1 MGTVTI
7 GSLWFP
13 RLVSQ
18 WVLGGEGTFPHP
30 TSSSIWL
37 SGELSLPRPTHSLGA
52 DGGTNRMDS
61 ANDIEDFGLSE
72 DLASPRSLIQIPV
85 LFVLIFFCRGGWG
98 LFLTG
103 G

>member
-1 MGTVTI
+1 MTI
-7 GSLWFP
+7 GGLWFP

-30 TSSSIWL
+30 TSSSIGL

-52 DGGTNRMDS
+52 DGGTTVRWIVLMTSKTLDS
-61 ANDIEDFGLSE
+61 VRTWPAPS
-72 DLASPRSLIQIPV
+72 SLIQIPV
-85 LFVLIFFCRGGWG
+85 LVALIFDRGGWG